1 MLGLLNDIGLS
12 DNSIDLR
19 GRYSLHDFDI
29 KFTRMQ
35 ENRDIIAARINQYY
49 QTARHQLNVNLN
61 NVFR

>member
-1 MLGLLNDIGLS
+1 MLGLLNDIGLN

-35 ENRDIIAARINQYY
+35 ENREIIAARINQYY